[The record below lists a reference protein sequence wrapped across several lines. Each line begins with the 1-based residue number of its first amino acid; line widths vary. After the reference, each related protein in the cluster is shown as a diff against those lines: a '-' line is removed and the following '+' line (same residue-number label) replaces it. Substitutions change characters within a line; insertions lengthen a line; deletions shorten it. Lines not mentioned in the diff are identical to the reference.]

1 MQTICFSLR
10 MFSDIEIDS
19 VRVIVNCQK
28 FRILFD
34 HIFLQIMLGEQA
46 LQSELNDTVVFLKLD
61 SVVVVFGA
69 INHFYMFA

>member
-1 MQTICFSLR
+1 MQTIYFSLR

-46 LQSELNDTVVFLKLD
+46 LQS
-61 SVVVVFGA
+61 
-69 INHFYMFA
+69 